1 MKACPACAVSGK
13 DWNVN
18 MNRDEF
24 YDAFACK
31 KKAVES
37 TARLG
42 IEGDL
47 CGICIAVCPWTQK
60 YIKA

>member
-1 MKACPACAVSGK
+1 
-13 DWNVN
+13 